1 MLTISLLRPDGADPV
16 SAAELVD
23 KPEPTPEPG
32 WVPVSLRRAS
42 LNRHDLWS
50 LHGVGVDPSWL
61 PVVLG
66 SDGAGV
72 DPNGNEV
79 IVYPMI
85 ADARKGGGDE
95 TLDPGRRLLSDGVD
109 GTFAEVVAVP
119 AENLVPK
126 PAGMSW
132 EAASSLGTAWLTAY
146 RMLFSAG
153 GAVAGETILVQGA
166 GGGVATALITLGRAA
181 GLTVWVAS
189 DDAAKRARAVDEL
202 GAHAAFGRDGRL
214 PSRVDAV
221 METVGAATWAHS
233 LRGVR
238 PGGRIVVSGATS
250 GPSVDAELS
259 RLFLSQISVIGVTMG
274 SLTEFTRLV
283 AFCSTHG
290 LSPAIDSVLPLSE
303 ARAGIARMARN
314 ETFGKVVFDC
324 TPA

>member
-1 MLTISLLRPDGADPV
+1 MLTISLLKPDGADPV
-16 SAAELVD
+16 SAARLVE

-42 LNRHDLWS
+42 LNRHDLWA
-50 LHGVGVDPSWL
+50 LQGVGVDPSWL

-72 DPNGNEV
+72 DPDGNEV
-79 IVYPMI
+79 LVYPVI
-85 ADARKGGGDE
+85 ADARRGGGDE
-95 TLDPGRRLLSDGVD
+95 TFDPGRRLLSDGID

-132 EAASSLGTAWLTAY
+132 EAAASLGTAWLTAY
-146 RMLFSAG
+146 RMLFSAAA
-153 GAVAGETILVQGA
+153 AVPGEKILVQGA

-189 DDAAKRARAVDEL
+189 DDAAKRARAVAEL

-233 LRGVR
+233 MRSVR

-250 GPSVDAELS
+250 GPSADAELS
-259 RLFLSQISVIGVTMG
+259 RVFFSQISVIGATMG
-274 SLTEFTRLV
+274 TRTEFARLV
-283 AFCSTHG
+283 EFCSTHEI
-290 LSPAIDSVLPLSE
+290 SPVIDEVLPLSE
-303 ARAGIARMARN
+303 APEGIARMARN
-314 ETFGKVVFDC
+314 ETFGKIVFDC